1 MKTKILMSVLA
12 IGLAIALI
20 GGATMA
26 RFTDRVEMEP
36 AVFTAGTVEIDVDG
50 PFDGESDELQAFE
63 ANNVNPGDNYSVKW
77 VIENAGTK
85 KAELR
90 VSLEEV
96 WFIDEEDYAVSDA
109 RFERLKKEYGEE
121 DIDGLEALLDVDETP
136 IISFDEEKWALYKD
150 DEGTWLYYIAGPVD
164 AGNSV
169 DLLLDVYFDPAET
182 DNKYMGAKFKLGGFV
197 DAIQASNGAPESEWD
212 PAWSE
217 VKEEEPPVEE
227 PEEPEEP

>member
-26 RFTDRVEMEP
+26 WFTDRVEMEP
-36 AVFTAGTVEIDVDG
+36 AVFTAGTVEIAVNG
-50 PFDGESDELQAFE
+50 PYDGELDVFE
-63 ANNVNPGDNYSVKW
+63 AENVNPGDNYTVKW

-85 KAELR
+85 QAEIR
-90 VSLEEV
+90 VNLEKE
-96 WFIDEEDYAVSDA
+96 WYIDEENYAVSEA
-109 RFERLKKEYGEE
+109 RIERLKEEYEVLSIE
-121 DIDGLEALLDVDETP
+121 DLEALLDADETP

-197 DAIQASNGAPESEWD
+197 DAIQASNDAPESEWD
-212 PAWSE
+212 PAWSA

>member
-12 IGLAIALI
+12 RGTAIALT

-26 RFTDRVEMEP
+26 WCPDRLEMEP
-36 AVFTAGTVEIDVDG
+36 TVFTAGTVEIDVDG
-50 PFDGESDELQAFE
+50 PFDGELDELQAFE
-63 ANNVNPGDNYSVKW
+63 AENVNPGDKYSVKW
-77 VIENAGTK
+77 VIKNAGTK

-96 WFIDEEDYAVSDA
+96 WYIDEEDYAVLGA
-109 RFERLKKEYGEE
+109 RFERLKEEYEVLSIE
-121 DIDGLEALLDVDETP
+121 DLEALLDVDETP
-136 IISFDEEKWALYKD
+136 IISFDEEEWALRKD

-169 DLLLDVYFDPAET
+169 DLLLDVYFEPAET

-197 DAIQASNGAPESEWD
+197 DAIQASNGAPKSEWD
-212 PAWSE
+212 PAWSA
-217 VKEEEPPVEE
+217 VKEE
-227 PEEPEEP
+227 

>member
-26 RFTDRVEMEP
+26 WFTDRVEMEP

-63 ANNVNPGDNYSVKW
+63 ANNVNPGDNYKVKW

-85 KAELR
+85 QAEIR
-90 VSLEEV
+90 VNLEKE
-96 WFIDEEDYAVSDA
+96 WYIDEENYAVSGA
-109 RFERLKKEYGEE
+109 RIERLKEEYEVLSIE
-121 DIDGLEALLDVDETP
+121 DLEALLVADETP
-136 IISFDEEKWALYKD
+136 IISFDEEWALYKD

-212 PAWSE
+212 PAWSA
-217 VKEEEPPVEE
+217 VKEEEPPVE
-227 PEEPEEP
+227 